1 MHRVADKES
10 DDFYMYKFRTSP
22 CTKKPCR
29 KPKSCVNAHS
39 MVSRR
44 RVPMQGCKGLFNYI
58 PKPCP
63 EWEKHKKCILRD
75 RCPQAHGW
83 LEMIYHPL
91 LYKTKMC
98 EPYQKSGVCR
108 KYGVYC
114 AKAHNVDEIRNLVKI
129 YGWNWK
135 RHYDLTQRESS
146 PKLINKSAHRF
157 GKAPVLKNAE
167 SFESETILKYLE
179 GFPSELS
186 NSLRNLC
193 LNEKQRM
200 VGTQSNMNQS
210 RSRAVKH
217 TLESASLF
225 SPLPLFG
232 VSSKVYDQMPDI
244 SREDAVSHYTE
255 LYGKKFVNSENG
267 SSTCSNESSCP
278 PQIAENMSL
287 TTLLDSPTSTSD
299 TYFLSPTN
307 SSKTAETNDSS
318 IDGMMDWKQLKSDD
332 ENWPWREDNNRK
344 YLFDLDHDGI
354 WSKHIFGFQAQKY
367 NSGKDSKL
375 QHPK

>member
-1 MHRVADKES
+1 MHRVGDKES

-29 KPKSCVNAHS
+29 KPKSCFNAHS
-39 MVSRR
+39 MVMRR
-44 RVPMQGCKGLFNYI
+44 RVPMRGCKGLFNYI

-63 EWEKHKKCILRD
+63 EWEKHKKCNLRD
-75 RCPQAHGW
+75 RCPLAHGW

-98 EPYQKSGVCR
+98 ESYQKSGVCR

-114 AKAHNVDEIRNLVKI
+114 AKAHNLSEIRNLVKI

-135 RHYDLTQRESS
+135 RHYDLNQRESG
-146 PKLINKSAHRF
+146 PKLIHKSANRF

-193 LNEKQRM
+193 LNEKQGL
-200 VGTQSNMNQS
+200 VGTHHMKQN
-210 RSRAVKH
+210 RSRAGKH
-217 TLESASLF
+217 TLENPSLF
-225 SPLPLFG
+225 SPSPLFG
-232 VSSKVYDQMPDI
+232 VSNNGFDQMPDI
-244 SREDAVSHYTE
+244 SLEDAVSHYTE
-255 LYGKKFVNSENG
+255 LYTKKFVISEKG
-267 SSTCSNESSCP
+267 SSKCISESSCRP
-278 PQIAENMSL
+278 RLTENMSL
-287 TTLLDSPTSTSD
+287 RSLLDSPTSTSD
-299 TYFLSPTN
+299 TYFLSPSN
-307 SSKTAETNDSS
+307 SSKTAETNGSP
-318 IDGMMDWKQLKSDD
+318 IDGMDRKQLKSDND
-332 ENWPWREDNNRK
+332 NRSWSEDINPK

-354 WSKHIFGFQAQKY
+354 WSKHIFGSQAQKY
-367 NSGKDSKL
+367 SSNKDSKL
-375 QHPK
+375 EHPK

>member
-1 MHRVADKES
+1 
-10 DDFYMYKFRTSP
+10 
-22 CTKKPCR
+22 
-29 KPKSCVNAHS
+29 
-39 MVSRR
+39 
-44 RVPMQGCKGLFNYI
+44 
-58 PKPCP
+58 
-63 EWEKHKKCILRD
+63 
-75 RCPQAHGW
+75 
-83 LEMIYHPL
+83 
-91 LYKTKMC
+91 
-98 EPYQKSGVCR
+98 
-108 KYGVYC
+108 
-114 AKAHNVDEIRNLVKI
+114 
-129 YGWNWK
+129 
-135 RHYDLTQRESS
+135 
-146 PKLINKSAHRF
+146 
-157 GKAPVLKNAE
+157 VLKNTE

-332 ENWPWREDNNRK
+332 ENWPRREDNNRK

-354 WSKHIFGFQAQKY
+354 WSKHIFGFQAHK
-367 NSGKDSKL
+367 NIDAKL
-375 QHPK
+375 EYPK